1 MKRIFVAIDI
11 SEDARRKVAQYIAD
25 LRGDIAGKVATW
37 THPEKLHLTLRFIG
51 NCEEEELP
59 KVIDATRAAAESIRP
74 FTIKI
79 VGTGV
84 FPNKRKARVLWLGID
99 DKTDQMTKAVN
110 IFDAAYNGELQSDRE
125 VFSPHLTIARIK
137 DRVGGKELVNQHLN
151 SNFEPVEFEV
161 LEIVVYESQTLS
173 TGSVYSV
180 VSRHPLPVTKISR

>member
-11 SEDARRKVAQYIAD
+11 SEDARQKVAQYVAD

-59 KVIDATRAAAESIRP
+59 KVIDAARSAAESIRP

-110 IFDAAYNGELQSDRE
+110 IFDTIYDLDPQSDRE

-137 DRVGGKELVNQHLN
+137 DRVRGKELVNQHLN
-151 SNFEPVEFEV
+151 SNFEPAEFDV
-161 LEIVVYESQTLS
+161 LEIVVYESQLLS
-173 TGSVYSV
+173 AGSVYSV
-180 VSRHPLPVTKISR
+180 VSRYPLG